1 MKYSEKED
9 ELEEIKIF
17 TKVAFGFY
25 ENKFM

>member
-9 ELEEIKIF
+9 ELEEIEIF